1 MKFQRLYILL
11 LLLGIILVVFS
22 IGNADPVTVKFLSLE
37 YEISL
42 SLLIILSVALGA
54 ILSIVFSISEFI
66 KMRNKLRAKDRE
78 LKKLKDAGTIPQ
90 SEGARV
96 L

>member
-1 MKFQRLYILL
+1 MKFQRLYILI

-42 SLLIILSVALGA
+42 SLLIILSVAFGA
-54 ILSIVFSISEFI
+54 ILSIVFSISEFA

-78 LKKLKDAGTIPQ
+78 LKKLKNSGTILE